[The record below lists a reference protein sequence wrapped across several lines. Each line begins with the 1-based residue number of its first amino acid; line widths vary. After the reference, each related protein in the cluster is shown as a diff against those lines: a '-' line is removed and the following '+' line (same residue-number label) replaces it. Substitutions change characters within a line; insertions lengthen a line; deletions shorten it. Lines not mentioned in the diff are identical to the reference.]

1 MLRMFVFLSIFEITR
16 SAVIVNY
23 ITLSED
29 YQGGIA
35 TVTARVDILLG
46 GKLTNTENEKTA
58 WISIHA
64 LLFSKLMQL
73 VNC

>member
-46 GKLTNTENEKTA
+46 GKLTNTENEKTS